1 LKKNNLFI
9 RCDAS
14 NKIGLGHLIRCKA
27 LAEMLQGKFDITFYC
42 HQIPESY
49 KNDFPYKLVILNNE
63 TQFISAINNTC
74 IVVLDG
80 YHFDTEYQKQ
90 IKDKKSSLV
99 CIVDLPHCEYYADL
113 LINHSPGALCD
124 DYNAKI
130 DTKFAFGLDYALV
143 RQVFLKQAIT
153 HREIN
158 QINSVLVAIGG
169 SDSLNLT
176 EKILNIVINH
186 QQYKVI
192 HVITG
197 ASYNHYESLQ
207 KLIKKDNRIIYSQNL
222 NENQMMEVMMDCELA
237 IVPSSGILF
246 EAIACKMIPLSGYYV
261 DNQFS
266 IYEGFIKLNAIE
278 DCGNFDLNLLNQKL
292 ENLVKQV
299 PQLNQPIDGK
309 SSWRILALFENL
321 SYENTSIN

>member
-1 LKKNNLFI
+1 MKKNLYI

-27 LAEMLQGKFDITFYC
+27 LAEMLQEKFDITFYC
-42 HQIPESY
+42 NQIPESY

-63 TQFISAINNTC
+63 TEFISAINETC

-80 YHFDTEYQKQ
+80 YYFDTEYQKQ

-99 CIVDLPHCEYYADL
+99 CIVDLPQCEYYADL

-124 DYNAKI
+124 DYKART
-130 DTKFAFGLDYALV
+130 DTKFAFGLDYALL
-143 RQVFLKQAIT
+143 RQVFLRQAVK
-153 HREIN
+153 HRETN
-158 QINSVLVAIGG
+158 QINSVLIAIGG

-186 QQYKVI
+186 KQYKVI

-207 KLIKKDNRIIYSQNL
+207 KLIKKDDRIIHSQNL
-222 NENQMMEVMMDCELA
+222 NENQMMEVMIDCQLA

-261 DNQFS
+261 DNQLS
-266 IYEGFIKLNAIE
+266 IYNGFIKLNAIE
-278 DCGNFDLNLLNQKL
+278 DCRDFDLNLVDQKL
-292 ENLVKQV
+292 DSLVKHV
-299 PQLNQPIDGK
+299 PRLNQPIDGK
-309 SSWRILALFENL
+309 SSLRIQALFENL